1 MLVAYARISDVDLGS
16 IKRHFLCQMF
26 QGKDFTGRG
35 RRRTAQKRFGA
46 ARSIILLPSTWTTG
60 IVDTSLNA
68 AWLTKIWAT
77 YTDCTVC
84 LPTPAGSALGE
95 RLQ

>member
-1 MLVAYARISDVDLGS
+1 
-16 IKRHFLCQMF
+16 MF

-46 ARSIILLPSTWTTG
+46 ARSIILPPSTWTTG
-60 IVDTSLNA
+60 TSLNA

-77 YTDCTVC
+77 YTDCTVYFS
-84 LPTPAGSALGE
+84 TPAGSALGE